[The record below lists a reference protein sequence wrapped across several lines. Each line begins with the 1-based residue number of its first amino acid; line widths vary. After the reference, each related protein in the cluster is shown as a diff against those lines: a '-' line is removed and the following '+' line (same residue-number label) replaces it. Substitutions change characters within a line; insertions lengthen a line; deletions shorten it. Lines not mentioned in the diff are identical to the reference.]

1 MTVCG
6 LRQLTKTEELVVNL
20 KTANTLG
27 LTVQPTIL
35 ATAEEVRQPQDGA
48 IQPEIRPK
56 LRGGDC
62 WVATGNGGWEGPVVG
77 PPDTMIAFNLQRPSS
92 TPLNGAK
99 SGCAKVCGW
108 RPHEGGSARTWGP
121 AYANLQWRKPREA
134 WRGGASDAAGIWRL
148 WVRVQLLRYGT
159 NFANG

>member
-1 MTVCG
+1 MTACG

-121 AYANLQWRKPREA
+121 AYANLQWRKPRKV
-134 WRGGASDAAGIWRL
+134 WRGGASDAEGIWRL
-148 WVRVQLLRYGT
+148 
-159 NFANG
+159 